1 MLPWRASWAFP
12 KLGRAVDASQRN
24 NQGTKPADADSVVAE
39 RVAAGRLT
47 AGRLTCPTVGA
58 GWAFVGAISN
68 RRAFRKSLEE
78 SVGLTPMPEPMMG
91 KRVVVTRPRAQA
103 GTLAEKL
110 AALGA
115 VPILFPTIELAP
127 MDDDAPLLA
136 ALARLTDYDCV
147 VFTSANGVAVFCRQ
161 ALSRGVQL
169 NTPTRRF
176 AAVCPATA
184 RALEQRGLR
193 AAFIPDEYLAE
204 ALAAGLGEGAGRR
217 VLLPHAALARAA
229 LAA

>member
-24 NQGTKPADADSVVAE
+24 NQGTKSADADSVVAE

-47 AGRLTCPTVGA
+47 CPTVGA
-58 GWAFVGAISN
+58 GCAFVGAISN

-136 ALARLTDYDCV
+136 FQSLTPPCPEQAPRFVALAV
-147 VFTSANGVAVFCRQ
+147 
-161 ALSRGVQL
+161 
-169 NTPTRRF
+169 
-176 AAVCPATA
+176 
-184 RALEQRGLR
+184 
-193 AAFIPDEYLAE
+193 
-204 ALAAGLGEGAGRR
+204 
-217 VLLPHAALARAA
+217 
-229 LAA
+229 